1 MSDHLSFARQVLRI
15 EGEAILRLEARLGD
29 EINRAVSLIVACSG
43 RVVVTGM
50 GKAGLVGRKISATLA
65 STGVPSFFLHP
76 AEAAHGD
83 LGQGVDGDLILAL
96 SNSGRTAE
104 LLRLLPELDRLSL
117 PLIAITA
124 AHDSPL
130 GAGSTVC
137 LELGRVDEACPIGLA
152 PTTSST
158 VMLALGDALAMAAAE
173 AKGTSRE
180 DFARVHP
187 GGNLGRSLT
196 PIGELMRRG
205 ERLPKL
211 SLPATLRDAVSV
223 MGATPG
229 RPGCALIVDPDE
241 RLLGVFTDGDLR
253 RLVAAERAQLDQPIE
268 HLMTRQPLRL
278 APDDRA
284 LDAEAAL
291 SMRSIDQAPVLDA
304 HDRLVGL
311 IDIQD
316 LATGGG

>member
-83 LGQGVDGDLILAL
+83 LGQVVDGDLILAL

-180 DFARVHP
+180 DFARAP
-187 GGNLGRSLT
+187 RGQLGAQ
-196 PIGELMRRG
+196 P
-205 ERLPKL
+205 
-211 SLPATLRDAVSV
+211 DA
-223 MGATPG
+223 
-229 RPGCALIVDPDE
+229 
-241 RLLGVFTDGDLR
+241 
-253 RLVAAERAQLDQPIE
+253 
-268 HLMTRQPLRL
+268 
-278 APDDRA
+278 DR
-284 LDAEAAL
+284 
-291 SMRSIDQAPVLDA
+291 
-304 HDRLVGL
+304 
-311 IDIQD
+311 
-316 LATGGG
+316 

>member
-83 LGQGVDGDLILAL
+83 LGQVVDGDLILAL

-130 GAGSTVC
+130 EPARRSVLSSG
-137 LELGRVDEACPIGLA
+137 A
-152 PTTSST
+152 PTKPVRSACANHPST

-180 DFARVHP
+180 DFACAPR
-187 GGNLGRSLT
+187 
-196 PIGELMRRG
+196 
-205 ERLPKL
+205 
-211 SLPATLRDAVSV
+211 
-223 MGATPG
+223 GATWG
-229 RPGCALIVDPDE
+229 
-241 RLLGVFTDGDLR
+241 
-253 RLVAAERAQLDQPIE
+253 AA
-268 HLMTRQPLRL
+268 
-278 APDDRA
+278 
-284 LDAEAAL
+284 
-291 SMRSIDQAPVLDA
+291 
-304 HDRLVGL
+304 
-311 IDIQD
+311 
-316 LATGGG
+316 